1 MKTAT
6 LVKILLAMSLVWL
19 VLAMPTWLN
28 FRVIDR
34 HAGGYRTAW
43 MTVTASYCGVDG
55 DGDACLLKGSIDG
68 AEVSLV
74 TTRSKGRPG
83 AEGAEVK
90 VLYNPE
96 APEFGSQDQTLRVL
110 DWTDD
115 VGAAGRRFRF
125 FAVALAASS
134 LLLTLAVH
142 LLFLFG
148 ARRRTG
154 IGEEILE
161 ADLGG
166 ARPVA
171 GVPLL
176 GLGLMFVLWQIPRFA
191 WAGLILGSV
200 MTLLGALLLRSRHL
214 RVEKAQRSLT
224 LGRQLLGRRLAGET
238 MTLPLDARVLISQ
251 GTNDF
256 AVSVGAK
263 PSFIEIV
270 RVPLHADARRLGE
283 ALAEWLATPL
293 DDNTR

>member
-6 LVKILLAMSLVWL
+6 LVKILLAMSFVWFG
-19 VLAMPTWLN
+19 LALPTWLN

-34 HAGGYRTAW
+34 HADGYRTAW

-55 DGDACLLKGSIDG
+55 SGDACLLKGSIDG
-68 AEVSLV
+68 AEVSLT
-74 TTRSKGRPG
+74 TTRSKGRP

-115 VGAAGRRFRF
+115 VGAQGRRFRF
-125 FAVALAASS
+125 FTVALVASS

-142 LLFLFG
+142 LLFLSG

-200 MTLLGALLLRSRHL
+200 MALLGALLLRSRHL

-224 LGRQLLGRRLAGET
+224 LGRQLLGRRLAGEA

-256 AVSVGAK
+256 TVSVGAK
-263 PSFIEIV
+263 PSFIEVV
-270 RVPLHADARRLGE
+270 RVPLHTDARRLGE